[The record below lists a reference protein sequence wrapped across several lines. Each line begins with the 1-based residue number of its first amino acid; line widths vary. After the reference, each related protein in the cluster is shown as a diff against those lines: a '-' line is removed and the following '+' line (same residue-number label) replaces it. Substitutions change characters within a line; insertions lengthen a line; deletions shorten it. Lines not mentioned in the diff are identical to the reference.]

1 MEQTVTRPHPQPF
14 FTIFYNE
21 HPVSPLQRSTGMQTP
36 EAVHRQIGYEQR
48 AFVRKKIKIMPGVLI
63 NDPDFLLMD
72 KSLRKY
78 IRTKLFRRRVPDTYA
93 IFRTNPS
100 FTGRVKIDFVDI
112 AFRKPGIGTGIV
124 SHLPAVFITINAL
137 RSSYP

>member
-78 IRTKLFRRRVPDTYA
+78 IRT
-93 IFRTNPS
+93 
-100 FTGRVKIDFVDI
+100 GRVKLDFVDI

>member
-14 FTIFYNE
+14 
-21 HPVSPLQRSTGMQTP
+21 LRSSIMNIPSRPSKGVPGCKRQKLFIDKSDMNREPCP
-36 EAVHRQIGYEQR
+36 E
-48 AFVRKKIKIMPGVLI
+48 KIKIMPGVLI

-100 FTGRVKIDFVDI
+100 FMGRVKIYFVDI